1 MVEAERELCVVL
13 EQRVLPR
20 RAVTLAV
27 AAVRQDR
34 CAAADR
40 GRAACCVA
48 DVHAVAEQLAEQ
60 LDIGRLGAA
69 CAGGGELEVGLCELN
84 ILDALVADDV
94 LLEVAFV
101 HCNVVEQRLLGLH
114 LLERRPRQRVL
125 CRARGQAHAAAEA
138 VIRRKLHAEI
148 VLRRVLAEAL
158 CRSGNE
164 GIRNTGLL
172 LVGQQDRTDCRVRAA
187 HRAAVA
193 LDAGIGVPLRNLG
206 RNAALGVDRGA
217 VLPRAVEHAVLLE
230 YGDRQ
235 LVALL
240 LVERHDDVADER
252 GHVLRL
258 CDRLV
263 GRVRP
268 CRRDLDLDGRLNA
281 EIDRLIV
288 HVDDLLTG
296 LLEVGIIVVLLHILD
311 REVHRDDL
319 GQREERALK
328 DIVGALAEADG
339 RRQLCRVDDVEV
351 CVLAREVAL
360 HLRREMLLKLLDR
373 PRAVEQEGA
382 AVLEVCGDIVL
393 FNVGRG
399 VNRDKIRGIDQISA
413 ENRLVAKAQMAL
425 RQTAGLHRI
434 VGEIRLR
441 VLAADKA
448 DGRDGVLVRAD
459 RAVTAETPQLA
470 ADLARMRKL
479 DLGVVERGVGNVVVD
494 ADGEVVLRLLL
505 REVVVNRDELARGGV
520 LGGQAVAA
528 ADDRDVVPAC
538 LIEGGHDVEVY
549 RLADRTGLLAAV
561 ENSDLL
567 DRSRD
572 CRREMLDRERAV
584 QVDLHHADLAALR
597 VQIVNSLLDR
607 LGSRAHNDDDF
618 LCVRRA
624 VVVEQLVVAAGQL
637 VDLVHVVLDGVGH
650 DGRLDVRTLLALEV
664 DVGVYVVA
672 AVGRVLRVERLTA
685 ELLERLLVDQAAQI
699 LIIEGLD
706 ALHLVRGTEA
716 VEAVHE
722 RIARLDGGQMRDG
735 GQVHRLLRRG
745 GHQHAVAGGAAGHE
759 VGVVTEDRVVVAR
772 DDAGRDVHDARQ
784 ELAAHGVHRR
794 DHQHQALRGGEG
806 RGERARLQRAVA
818 GAGRAGLRLH
828 LNDVDRRAEQVFLAL
843 CGPFVDLF
851 RHRRGRRDRVD
862 RRYLGERIGAVRRRR
877 VAVHNSIVLFV
888 IHNDPFFCACISG
901 AGPRLRN
908 AIPGFYVTGIEYSR
922 TCIHAASEE

>member
-1 MVEAERELCVVL
+1 M
-13 EQRVLPR
+13 
-20 RAVTLAV
+20 TLAV

-34 CAAADR
+34 CAAADG

-60 LDIGRLGAA
+60 LDIGRLGTA
-69 CAGGGELEVGLCELN
+69 CAGSGELEVGLCELN
-84 ILDALVADDV
+84 IFNALVADNV
-94 LLEVAFV
+94 LFKVFFV
-101 HCNVVEQRLLGLH
+101 HCNIVKERLLGLH
-114 LLERRPRQRVL
+114 FLERRPGQRVL

-148 VLRRVLAEAL
+148 VLRRVLAETL
-158 CRSGNE
+158 CRGGNE

-193 LDAGIGVPLRNLG
+193 LDAGLGIPLRNLG
-206 RNAALGVDRGA
+206 GYAALGVDRSA
-217 VLPRAVEHAVLLE
+217 VLPRAVEHAVFLE

-240 LVERHDDVADER
+240 LVERHDDVTDER

-258 CDRLV
+258 CNRFI

-268 CRRDLDLDGRLNA
+268 CSRDLDLDGRLNA
-281 EIDRLIV
+281 EVDRLVV

-296 LLEVGIIVVLLHILD
+296 LLEIGVIVVLLHILD

-319 GQREERALK
+319 GQREERALE
-328 DIVGALAEADG
+328 DIVGALAESDG

-360 HLRREMLLKLLDR
+360 HLRREVLLELLDR
-373 PRAVEQEGA
+373 PRTVEQEGA

-413 ENRLVAKAQMAL
+413 ENRLVAKTQMAL
-425 RQTAGLHRI
+425 RQTAGLHRV

-448 DGRDGVLVRAD
+448 DGRDSVLVRAD
-459 RAVTAETPQLA
+459 RAVAAETPQLA

-479 DLGVVERGVGNVVVD
+479 DLGVVERGVGNVIVD

-505 REVVVNRDELARGGV
+505 REVVVDRDELARSGV
-520 LGGQAVAA
+520 LGGQTVAA
-528 ADDRDVVPAC
+528 ADNRDVVSTR
-538 LIEGGHDVEVY
+538 LIEGGNNIKVY

-561 ENSDLL
+561 ENGDLL
-567 DRSRD
+567 NGSRD
-572 CRREMLDRERAV
+572 CRREMLNGERAV

-597 VQIVNSLLDR
+597 VQIVNGLLDR
-607 LGSRAHNDDDF
+607 LGSRAHDDDDF

-624 VVVEQLVVAAGQL
+624 VVVEQLVITAGQL
-637 VDLVHVVLDGVGH
+637 VNFIHIVLDGVGH
-650 DGRLDVRTLLALEV
+650 DSRLDVCALLALEV
-664 DVGVYVVA
+664 NVGVYVVA

-685 ELLERLLVDQAAQI
+685 ELLERLLVDQAAQVFV
-699 LIIEGLD
+699 IEGLD
-706 ALHLVRGTEA
+706 ALHLVRGAEA
-716 VEAVHE
+716 VKAVHE
-722 RIARLDGGQMRDG
+722 RIPSLDGR
-735 GQVHRLLRRG
+735 QVSNRCEIHRLLRRR
-745 GHQHAVAGGAAGHE
+745 GHQHTVAGGAAGHE
-759 VGVVTEDRVVVAR
+759 VGVVAEDRVVVAR

-794 DHQHQALRGGEG
+794 DHQHQALRRGKGS
-806 RGERARLQRAVA
+806 GERARLQRAVA
-818 GAGRAGLRLH
+818 GAGRAGLGLH
-828 LNDVDRRAEQVFLAL
+828 LDNVNSRAEQVLLAL
-843 CGPFVDLF
+843 CRPFVHLF
-851 RHRRGRRDRVD
+851 RHRRGRGDGVNCC
-862 RRYLGERIGAVRRRR
+862 YFGERIGAVRRCC
-877 VAVHNSIVLFV
+877 VTVHNGV
-888 IHNDPFFCACISG
+888 ILLLSHKISPYLSFSCEFIREK
-901 AGPRLRN
+901 AL
-908 AIPGFYVTGIEYSR
+908 IPVRGTRR
-922 TCIHAASEE
+922 TRGC